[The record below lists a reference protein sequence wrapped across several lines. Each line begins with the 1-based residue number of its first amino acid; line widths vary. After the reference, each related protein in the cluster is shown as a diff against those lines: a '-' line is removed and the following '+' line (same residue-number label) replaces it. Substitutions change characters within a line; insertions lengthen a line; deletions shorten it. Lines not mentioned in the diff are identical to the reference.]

1 MKTGTLLQIKPTRKL
16 HDSGFRILEVFVDED
31 DKPLSKMCDVIDL
44 SVNGTKVRIDVDRS
58 GYIRIWSDGNKIKTE
73 ENQYSTVS
81 VWLEKNNDNA
91 YKRAD

>member
-1 MKTGTLLQIKPTRKL
+1 MKTGTMLQIKPTKKL
-16 HDSGFRILEVFVDED
+16 HDSGFRILKVFVDNED

-81 VWLEKNNDNA
+81 VRLEKIGED
-91 YKRAD
+91 K